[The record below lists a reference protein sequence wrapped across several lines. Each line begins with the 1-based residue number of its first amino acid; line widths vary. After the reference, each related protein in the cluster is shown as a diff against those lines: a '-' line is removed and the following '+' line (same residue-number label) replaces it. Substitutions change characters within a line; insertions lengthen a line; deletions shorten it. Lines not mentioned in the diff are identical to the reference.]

1 VDEALATVGL
11 AGLQRRTIHQLS
23 GGQQQRVALARALVA
38 RPQVLL
44 MDEPLSNL
52 DAAMRE
58 QLRDEIRAV
67 QQRLGITTVFVTHDQ
82 TEALA
87 ISDRI
92 ALLHQ
97 GKLVALDAPER
108 MYARPPGAYAAQ
120 FLGKANVLSGVA
132 QPDGQV
138 RVGSVTLRATASAA
152 ATPPAAGVHLM
163 IRPEA
168 LRWADADGPNTVDVA
183 CRQVQMLGSLRQ
195 YTLDAADLGCEL
207 LLLEPT
213 DRPAASGR
221 ARLCLPEASL
231 YRLPGGH

>member
-1 VDEALATVGL
+1 
-11 AGLQRRTIHQLS
+11 
-23 GGQQQRVALARALVA
+23 
-38 RPQVLL
+38 
-44 MDEPLSNL
+44 M
-52 DAAMRE
+52 
-58 QLRDEIRAV
+58 
-67 QQRLGITTVFVTHDQ
+67 
-82 TEALA
+82 
-87 ISDRI
+87 SDRI

-97 GKLVALDAPER
+97 GRLVELGAPEQV
-108 MYARPPGAYAAQ
+108 YARPSSEYAGR

-132 QPDGQV
+132 QPDGRV

-152 ATPPAAGVHLM
+152 AMPPAADVHLM

-168 LRWADADGPNTVDVA
+168 LRWADADGPNTVNVA

-213 DRPAASGR
+213 DRPPASGR
-221 ARLCLPEASL
+221 AWLCLPEASL